1 MKPVRPLVSLARV
14 AVLLGAA
21 ALAGGP
27 ALLACTPVAGPT
39 GPAALH
45 YLGQRRVWPGATV
58 AGTVVGGLSAI
69 SYDAD
74 RDRFYVL
81 SDDRSQHDPARFYTV
96 RLGLSGAGI
105 DAVEFTGVQALRDED
120 GRPFPAPALDADPPV
135 VPPDPEGLAFDPR
148 RRQLYWS
155 SEGERRPP
163 VLADPW
169 VRVAGLDGA
178 YRGAFELPPMLAM
191 SSKQRGPRRNAALEG
206 LTLSPDGRWLY
217 AAMER
222 PGYDDGDPPDRHH
235 GALTRI
241 TRLAVDSG
249 RPVAQFAYPLEPATA
264 PANSNGLTNL
274 VALSDESFLVLERAG
289 SRRPVV
295 RIFYAEIAD
304 ATDTLAA
311 PSLSDPAVVPMRK
324 TLALDLT
331 AVPGLSPLD
340 NVEGITVGPPLPDG
354 RRSVVLVSDDNFSP
368 LQITQFL
375 LLALDPPDR

>member
-1 MKPVRPLVSLARV
+1 MSLARV

-155 SEGERRPP
+155 SEG
-163 VLADPW
+163 
-169 VRVAGLDGA
+169 
-178 YRGAFELPPMLAM
+178 
-191 SSKQRGPRRNAALEG
+191 SAA
-206 LTLSPDGRWLY
+206 
-217 AAMER
+217 
-222 PGYDDGDPPDRHH
+222 
-235 GALTRI
+235 
-241 TRLAVDSG
+241 
-249 RPVAQFAYPLEPATA
+249 
-264 PANSNGLTNL
+264 
-274 VALSDESFLVLERAG
+274 
-289 SRRPVV
+289 
-295 RIFYAEIAD
+295 
-304 ATDTLAA
+304 
-311 PSLSDPAVVPMRK
+311 
-324 TLALDLT
+324 
-331 AVPGLSPLD
+331 
-340 NVEGITVGPPLPDG
+340 
-354 RRSVVLVSDDNFSP
+354 RRSSP
-368 LQITQFL
+368 TRGSGSPGSTGPTAGRLSC
-375 LLALDPPDR
+375 RRCWR

>member
-1 MKPVRPLVSLARV
+1 MIPVRSLARV
-14 AVLLGAA
+14 AVLLIAA
-21 ALAGGP
+21 GLAGGP
-27 ALLACTPVAGPT
+27 TLLGCAPT
-39 GPAALH
+39 RGPAEAVALH

-69 SYDAD
+69 SYDAG
-74 RDRFYVL
+74 RDLFYVL
-81 SDDRSQHDPARFYTV
+81 SDDRSQHNPARFYTV
-96 RLGLSGAGI
+96 RLALSDTGI
-105 DAVEFTGVQALRDED
+105 DEVDFTGMAALLDED

-148 RRQLYWS
+148 RQQLYWS

-178 YRGAFELPPMLAM
+178 YRGAFRLPPVLTM
-191 SSKQRGPRRNAALEG
+191 SADRHGPRRNAALEG
-206 LTLSPDGRWLY
+206 LTLSPGGRWLY

-222 PGYDDGDPPDRHH
+222 PGYDDGDPPDRRH

-241 TRLAVDSG
+241 TRFDVDSG
-249 RPVAQFAYPLEPATA
+249 EPVAQFAYPLEPASA
-264 PANSNGLTNL
+264 PAHSNGLTNL
-274 VALSDESFLVLERAG
+274 VALCDDTFLVLERAG

-295 RIFYAEIAD
+295 RIFRAEIAD
-304 ATDTLAA
+304 ATDTLAVA
-311 PSLSDPAVVPMRK
+311 SLSDPAVTPMRK

-331 AVPGLSPLD
+331 TVPGLSPLD
-340 NVEGITVGPPLPDG
+340 NVEGITLGPRLPDG

-368 LQITQFL
+368 LQTTQFL
-375 LLALDPPDR
+375 LLALDPSER